1 MTALRVLVVDD
12 DVLNLRI
19 AARLLRELGHSGAL
33 AGDGEKA
40 LQLVRRQQFDLMLLD
55 INMPKLSGED
65 TLRALRTQERRAGA
79 PSLPVLMVSGH
90 RGEETQRHFLDLGAN
105 GFLEKP
111 LALTALQAELAQLG
125 GN

>member
-1 MTALRVLVVDD
+1 MTLRVLVVDD

-33 AGDGEKA
+33 AADGEKA
-40 LQLVRRQQFDLMLLD
+40 LQLLRRQSFDLMLLD

-65 TLRALRTQERRAGA
+65 TLRALRAEGQRLA
-79 PSLPVLMVSGH
+79 VLMVSGH
-90 RGEETQRHFLDLGAN
+90 DGEETRRHFLDLGAN
-105 GFLEKP
+105 GFLAKP
-111 LALTALQAELAQLG
+111 LAQSALQAALAQLG